1 MSSSHRDTTLNLVT
15 CCYFNSSDRVQIGR
29 ITNIPHWH
37 FEKVILPQQRL
48 IFEAPLNG
56 KLEIHTGMMIT
67 AIISDIISCRE
78 LQLTSAFPV
87 YSYQ

>member
-1 MSSSHRDTTLNLVT
+1 MSSSPIDTTLNLVT
-15 CCYFNSSDRVQIGR
+15 CCYVNKSDRLQIGR

-37 FEKVILPQQRL
+37 FEKVILPKQRL

-67 AIISDIISCRE
+67 AIISDTIPCRE
-78 LQLTSAFPV
+78 LQLISTFPV